1 MCECLFCFFCM
12 YACVFVAEIHFMIE
26 IVIEMKVR
34 SVALATRP
42 IVCMYVYNRC
52 MYICICIYNFIRA

>member
-1 MCECLFCFFCM
+1 MFVLFFCM

-34 SVALATRP
+34 SVAPATRP

-52 MYICICIYNFIRA
+52 MYIYMYMYVYSI

>member
-1 MCECLFCFFCM
+1 M